1 MKKIVFTALVL
12 LTQMSL
18 LAQTINISTGL
29 ASVGSVDSNWQL
41 AAPIPSGAT
50 TSTYVVNS
58 YAGYWQSTPI
68 AGTNARWIN
77 PKPTLGTQTPG
88 IYIFERNFTL
98 ASDMTLSYNLSATA
112 DDVLKSVE
120 IVRPNGTA
128 IPLTVVPT
136 TAYNLSRVIEG
147 SIKCAEKGNWKIR
160 ATVEYMDQLGGLLV
174 SGNVILTQG
183 SCCDCGTWEGFQYK
197 LSQGNTRKLEASNAE
212 RGKRIG
218 CNQTIVIKKG
228 SDLVLNPLFTC
239 SNAKECAPTYKA
251 ILVNPSGVSQA
262 VNSFPY
268 NFNQSKP
275 GYYTLNVQPTC
286 GNKTCPPCVIRIF
299 VTPGCE
305 GDIIETDAKDVEQI
319 NSTMA
324 GQGRG

>member
-1 MKKIVFTALVL
+1 VL
-12 LTQMSL
+12 THISL

-58 YAGYWQSTPI
+58 YLNYWQSTPI
-68 AGTNARWIN
+68 TGTNARWIN
-77 PKPTLGTQTPG
+77 PKPTLQTQTAG

-98 ASDMTLSYNLSATA
+98 ASDMTLSYNFSATA

-128 IPLTVVPT
+128 IPLTVVPK
-136 TAYNLSRVIEG
+136 TAYNLSRAIEG

-197 LSQGNTRKLEASNAE
+197 LSQGNTRKIELQMPKEVSELVA
-212 RGKRIG
+212 
-218 CNQTIVIKKG
+218 IKLLLSKK
-228 SDLVLNPLFTC
+228 V
-239 SNAKECAPTYKA
+239 A
-251 ILVNPSGVSQA
+251 IWL
-262 VNSFPY
+262 
-268 NFNQSKP
+268 
-275 GYYTLNVQPTC
+275 
-286 GNKTCPPCVIRIF
+286 
-299 VTPGCE
+299 
-305 GDIIETDAKDVEQI
+305 
-319 NSTMA
+319 
-324 GQGRG
+324 